1 MSVEVSKPAPARGG
15 RRQGAGRPAMPEGE
29 RKERIVLYVRPGAAT
44 ALRKFQ
50 EITSGPDA
58 AVPWDKMLQWHLED
72 FIGENGKG

>member
-1 MSVEVSKPAPARGG
+1 MSVEANKAPARGG
-15 RRQGAGRPAMPEGE
+15 HRPGAGRPAKPEE
-29 RKERIVLYVRPGAAT
+29 RKERIVLYLRPGAAA

-58 AVPWDKMLQWHLED
+58 AMPWDKMLQWHLED

>member
-15 RRQGAGRPAMPEGE
+15 SRQGAGRPAKPEE
-29 RKERIVLYVRPGAAT
+29 RKERVALYLRPGAAA

-58 AVPWDKMLQWHLED
+58 AMPWDLMLQYHLED
-72 FIGENGKG
+72 FIEENCE